1 MKQVRVLIA
10 DDNEDHLFLT
20 VRALREVDGVHLEI
34 DTVRDGEQA
43 LDFIHRRGEYV
54 GKSLPHLV
62 LLDIKMPKVDGL
74 EVLKELKGTPE
85 LKAIPTVM
93 LSSSERPEDVDATY
107 RLGANS
113 YVTKPSN
120 SSGLR
125 DGVRRLGA
133 YWAGLVSFPH
143 VNGTAAQT
151 H

>member
-34 DTVRDGEQA
+34 ETVRDGEQA
-43 LDFIHRRGEYV
+43 LDFMHRRGPYAD
-54 GKSLPHLV
+54 KSLPHLV

-74 EVLKELKGTPE
+74 EVLKELKETPG
-85 LKAIPTVM
+85 LKAIPTVV
-93 LSSSERPEDVDATY
+93 LSSSARPEDVDATY

-143 VNGTAAQT
+143 VNGTAAPT
-151 H
+151 N

>member
-34 DTVRDGEQA
+34 ETVRDGEQA
-43 LDFIHRRGEYV
+43 LDFMHRRGQYA

-74 EVLKELKGTPE
+74 EVLKELKENPE

-93 LSSSERPEDVDATY
+93 LSSSERPEDIDATY

-143 VNGTAAQT
+143 VNGTAAPT

>member
-34 DTVRDGEQA
+34 ETVRDGEQA
-43 LDFIHRRGEYV
+43 LDFMHRRGQYAD
-54 GKSLPHLV
+54 KSLPHLV

-74 EVLKELKGTPE
+74 EVLKELKENPE
-85 LKAIPTVM
+85 LKAIPTVV
-93 LSSSERPEDVDATY
+93 LSSSERPEDIDATY

-143 VNGTAAQT
+143 VNGTAAPT

>member
-10 DDNEDHLFLT
+10 EDNEDHLFLT
-20 VRALREVDGVHLEI
+20 VRALREIDGVHLEI
-34 DTVRDGEQA
+34 ETVRNGEQA
-43 LDFIHRRGEYV
+43 LDYIHRRGEYA

-74 EVLKELKGTPE
+74 QVLKELKETPE
-85 LKAIPTVM
+85 LMAIPTVV

-107 RLGANS
+107 KLGGNS

-120 SSGLR
+120 SRGLR

-133 YWAGLVSFPH
+133 YWAGIVSYPH
-143 VNGTAAQT
+143 VDGTAAT
-151 H
+151 AH

>member
-1 MKQVRVLIA
+1 MKRVRVLIA
-10 DDNEDHLFLT
+10 EDNEDHLFLT

-34 DTVRDGEQA
+34 ETVRDGEQA
-43 LDFIHRRGEYV
+43 LDYMHRRGEYA
-54 GKSLPHLV
+54 GKTLPHLV

-74 EVLKELKGTPE
+74 EVLRELKETPA

-93 LSSSERPEDVDATY
+93 LSSSERPEDVDETY
-107 RLGANS
+107 RLGGNS

-133 YWAGLVSFPH
+133 YWAGLVAFPH
-143 VNGTAAQT
+143 VDGTATAAQ
-151 H
+151 

>member
-34 DTVRDGEQA
+34 ETVRDGEQA
-43 LDFIHRRGEYV
+43 LDFMHRRGQYAD
-54 GKSLPHLV
+54 KSLPHLV

-74 EVLKELKGTPE
+74 EVLKELKETPE
-85 LKAIPTVM
+85 LKAIPTVV
-93 LSSSERPEDVDATY
+93 LSSSERPEDIDATY

-143 VNGTAAQT
+143 VNGTAAPT